1 MPLPLEAQTRLT
13 EFSAESGDFAL
24 FGLALNPVTGECC
37 TYSSHGL
44 PPGQVLSFLQ
54 KAVKQMFDAAM
65 SGELEYVGGEDG
77 EAQTGQT
84 AQGDK
89 IGLVH

>member
-1 MPLPLEAQTRLT
+1 MPLPKEAQDRLT

-24 FGLALNPVTGECC
+24 FGIALNPVTGECC

-65 SGELEYVGGEDG
+65 SGELEYIGGEDG
-77 EAQTGQT
+77 QTLQSQAAG
-84 AQGDK
+84 GK
-89 IGLVH
+89 IEIVH

>member
-1 MPLPLEAQTRLT
+1 MPLPFEAQKKLT

-24 FGLALNPVTGECC
+24 FGVAFNPVSGECC

-54 KAVKQMFDAAM
+54 KAVKQMFEAAM
-65 SGELEYVGGEDG
+65 NGELEYVGVEDD
-77 EAQTGQT
+77 QTVQPQAAG
-84 AQGDK
+84 GK